1 MLRVFIRYFVW
12 YSFWVLYES
21 IVWME
26 DLCLKNKILL
36 RENFHDH
43 KKAFACGK
51 RRPWSR
57 KKPWLVET
65 FLGEEIIFVWGKFSW
80 GRKNLDLWKKTSSIK
95 ENSLLVGNFLE
106 EGKIFAYGKLPW
118 WRKSLHLLKAP
129 LMNRISLLEEN
140 VLDEWKIFDCGKCPW
155 WRRTLGIWWL
165 PWWRK
170 HFHLY
175 KISMMKKILA
185 CWKAL
190 LLWKN
195 NSSKSFENEAV

>member
-1 MLRVFIRYFVW
+1 MLRVFIWYFVW

-65 FLGEEIIFVWGKFSW
+65 FLDEGIIFVWGKFSW

-95 ENSLLVGNFLE
+95 ENSLLVENLLE
-106 EGKIFAYGKLPW
+106 EGKIFACGKLPW
-118 WRKSLHLLKAP
+118 WRKSLHLLEAP
-129 LMNRISLLEEN
+129 LMNRISLLAGN
-140 VLDEWKIFDCGKCPW
+140 VLDEGKS
-155 WRRTLGIWWL
+155 LIVESVLDEGEL
-165 PWWRK
+165 
-170 HFHLY
+170 
-175 KISMMKKILA
+175 LA
-185 CWKAL
+185 CGDFLDEGNISTCTKSLWWK
-190 LLWKN
+190 
-195 NSSKSFENEAV
+195 KS